1 MRRKVL
7 ILVNPEA
14 GGGRALRA
22 EPRVAAYL
30 KGLGV
35 QADFARPA
43 GVHAFEQSAK
53 EGAAAGY
60 DCIAALGG
68 DGTFQHL
75 VRGTLGANVS
85 LGYLPSGGGN
95 DVAAAL
101 EIPADPV
108 AAAHTLVTGVPRA
121 VDILRVRCA
130 GGATGLYVGGG
141 GLGLDAEAAR
151 LASGRFRAWPGA
163 ARYIAAALISLAHF
177 KPPRVEVR
185 LDGGPPAASGPVL
198 LAAVVSTPIY
208 GAGVRIAPAAQ
219 VDDGMLDVALVAP
232 LAWTRILELIPA
244 LLSTGDVRVPEIQR
258 FRARRVELRADRASP
273 FHGDGELLGTT
284 PLEIECLHKAIRVI
298 VNH

>member
-7 ILVNPEA
+7 ILVNPQA

-30 KGLGV
+30 KGLRV

-43 GVHAFEQSAK
+43 SVRAFEQSAK

-60 DCIAALGG
+60 NCIASLGG

-75 VRGTLGANVS
+75 VRGTLGVNVP

-95 DVAAAL
+95 DVAEAL

-108 AAAHTLVTGVPRA
+108 AAAHTLVTGVTRA

-130 GGATGLYVGGG
+130 DGATGLYVGGG

-185 LDGGPPAASGPVL
+185 LDGGPLAASGPVL
-198 LAAVVSTPIY
+198 LAAVVNTPIY

-232 LAWTRILELIPA
+232 LAWTRVLEVIPA
-244 LLSTGDVRVPEIQR
+244 LLSTGDARVPEIQR
-258 FRARRVELRADRASP
+258 FCARRVELRADHASP